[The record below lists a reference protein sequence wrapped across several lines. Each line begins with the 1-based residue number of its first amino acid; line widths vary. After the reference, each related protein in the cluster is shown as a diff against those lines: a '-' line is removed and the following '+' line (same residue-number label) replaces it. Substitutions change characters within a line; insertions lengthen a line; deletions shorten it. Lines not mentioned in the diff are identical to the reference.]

1 MHGVYV
7 LGSVKDGELYVGY
20 SSDVKQRLADH
31 QAGKVP
37 ATRRRLPINLLYCEL
52 HGSRKDAM
60 HRELYLKSGW
70 GRKYLSRTIPETL
83 AAFRS
88 KIRRM

>member
-7 LGSVKDGELYVGY
+7 LGLSDGELYVGY
-20 SSDVKQRLADH
+20 SSDVKSRVAEH
-31 QAGKVP
+31 QLGKV
-37 ATRRRLPINLLYCEL
+37 ASTRRRLPVNLLYCEL

-83 AAFRS
+83 ATFRS
-88 KIRRM
+88 KIRRV

>member
-7 LGSVKDGELYVGY
+7 LGLKDGELYVGY
-20 SSDVKQRLADH
+20 SSDIKSRVAEHRS
-31 QAGKVP
+31 GKVVS
-37 ATRRRLPINLLYCEL
+37 TRRRLPADLLYCEL
-52 HGSRKDAM
+52 HGNRKDAM

-70 GRKYLSRTIPETL
+70 GRKYLARTIPESL

-88 KIRRM
+88 KIRRV